1 MVDSNRQEMLQ
12 RPCSCFTI
20 KPSHA
25 PCSDAIDQQRAVFTE
40 VQKHEGPS
48 QPCTCPLSQVPPSLE
63 DPCLAG
69 ILTYI
74 SQALHGDSKALGAWQ
89 QVVLETG
96 QSLGLGHLH
105 ADLVFLLCEPC
116 ALTVNQELESKGCS
130 HTTPR
135 STRGHSQP
143 KEVQSPA

>member
-1 MVDSNRQEMLQ
+1 MLQ
-12 RPCSCFTI
+12 
-20 KPSHA
+20 
-25 PCSDAIDQQRAVFTE
+25 CSDAIDQQRAVLIE

-48 QPCTCPLSQVPPSLE
+48 QPCTCPLSQVTPSLE

-96 QSLGLGHLH
+96 QSLGLGYLH

-116 ALTVNQELESKGCS
+116 ALTVNQELESKGCG

-143 KEVQSPA
+143 KKGQSLA